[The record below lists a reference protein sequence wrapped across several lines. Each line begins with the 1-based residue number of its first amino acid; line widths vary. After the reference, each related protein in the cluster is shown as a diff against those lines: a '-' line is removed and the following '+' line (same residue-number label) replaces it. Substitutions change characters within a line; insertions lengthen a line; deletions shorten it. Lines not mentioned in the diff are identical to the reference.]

1 MESAIPHDECQCDA
15 HSNCFHII
23 IIQFHRVD
31 QYWSYHSRV
40 KMFVYAHLWHKQ
52 DSKKKCHNAQS
63 LHRDYNRSHT
73 CILHCKDGCHSDC
86 DSKEEGVCGQSDQLG
101 LPQLRYVDLPVLHS
115 KHTANDGQHQFVAGQ
130 DNEGDVG
137 VARHAV
143 NVLLKRGRLQII
155 R

>member
-1 MESAIPHDECQCDA
+1 MLQLACREGIYPCT
-15 HSNCFHII
+15 
-23 IIQFHRVD
+23 
-31 QYWSYHSRV
+31 
-40 KMFVYAHLWHKQ
+40 HLRHKE
-52 DSKKKCHNAQS
+52 DSKKKGHSTQS
-63 LHRDYNRSHT
+63 LHGDHNCSHT

-137 VARHAV
+137 VTRHAV
-143 NVLLKRGRLQII
+143 NVLLKRGRLHTRVRRTYRFSIWCTMYNMVYSCSIQC
-155 R
+155 